1 MSVVESVNTIET
13 VRSRDTRRNVRMWC
27 RIVVVVL
34 VACQLWVNRFSI
46 DADGT
51 AYVDVARAW
60 LRGDWVHALNAYWSP
75 LYVWV
80 LAAVLRIFSPSMH
93 WELPA
98 LHIASFFS
106 FCLSLA
112 AWEWLIAEWEL
123 WQGPSANPML
133 TDVTGY
139 CVILWAGLRMPQL
152 GWLQNGDCLV
162 LALLLAATALMVRV
176 RRGAAA
182 NRDFVVLG
190 LLLGT
195 GYLAKTAFTALIPVF
210 LVILALLLRR
220 WTDRRI
226 LTVAVVAGAMIAP
239 FATALSLAHGRFTLG
254 DSGKINYSWQV
265 TGISVEGYKEN
276 AYWPGPEIKHPIHV
290 LLNDP
295 RVLSYEQHL
304 VGTLPVHFDAAW
316 WCEGYPVRFNKAR
329 QLMILWSNIKFSIYA
344 FRCPAIYLILFCL
357 PFGLGAM
364 MRRFAQT
371 WFIVIPALFFVLTY
385 CFVYSDYRYYA
396 APYAVIGFV
405 LIAATWDVRV
415 PRRIAWVAVCA
426 IPLVTAWVS
435 MGGTFRY
442 LGPDLFDEVRGV
454 KFPDGYTN
462 VLTAE
467 ALREA
472 GLQPGDRVAYIGF
485 TLGAAN
491 VGLERAHIVAVV
503 PDRITHDDKMMGRP
517 LVFSFPRPHDFWAR
531 SREDQERVFQAFRSV
546 GAKWVIA
553 DTVPKWADTS
563 GWQVAAY
570 MDHGTYQVRPF
581 DKRHVYFKKL
591 Q

>member
-1 MSVVESVNTIET
+1 MSVVESVNSIET
-13 VRSRDTRRNVRMWC
+13 VRASRTPWKLRMWC
-27 RIVVVVL
+27 RIVVVLL

-60 LRGDWVHALNAYWSP
+60 LRGDWTNALNAYWSP
-75 LYVWV
+75 LYIWV
-80 LAAVLRIFSPSMH
+80 IAAVLRIFSPSMH

-98 LHIASFFS
+98 LHIASFVS
-106 FCLSLA
+106 FCLALA
-112 AWEWLIAEWEL
+112 AWEWLVKEWER
-123 WQGPSANPML
+123 WQGLSATPAL

-162 LALLLAATALMVRV
+162 LALLLAATAILVRV
-176 RRGAAA
+176 RRGATS

-190 LLLGT
+190 LLLGI
-195 GYLAKTAFTALIPVF
+195 GYLAKTAFTTIIPVF
-210 LVILALLLRR
+210 LVVLAILLHK
-220 WTDRRI
+220 WFDRR
-226 LTVAVVAGAMIAP
+226 LVTVAVAAVAVIAP
-239 FATALSLAHGRFTLG
+239 FAAALSLAHGRFTLG

-276 AYWPGPEIKHPIHV
+276 AYWPGAEIKHPIHV
-290 LLNDP
+290 LLKDP

-304 VGTLPVHFDAAW
+304 VGTLPVHSDAAW

-344 FRCPAIYLILFCL
+344 FRCPALFLVLLCV
-357 PFGLGAM
+357 PFGLGSM
-364 MRRFAQT
+364 LRRFAQM
-371 WFIVIPALFFVLTY
+371 WFMVIPALFLALTY
-385 CFVYSDYRYYA
+385 CFVYSDYRYLA
-396 APYAVIGFV
+396 GSYAVIGFA

-415 PRRIAWVAVCA
+415 PRWIARGAMLA
-426 IPLVTAWVS
+426 IPLATAAIC

-442 LGPDLFDEVRGV
+442 LGPDFYDEVRGV

-467 ALREA
+467 ALRKA

-485 TLGAAN
+485 TLGAAH

-517 LVFSFPRPHDFWAR
+517 LVFSFPRPHDFWGR

-553 DTVPKWADTS
+553 DTVPKWADTT

-581 DKRHVYFKKL
+581 DKRYVYYKKL